1 MIAECARGQ
10 FAALVFSLVAYLV
23 ASPGVRAQEAPDY
36 AALVVAPDRSDA
48 DWKPASAAIQ
58 CRFLPSRAAQSVHTP
73 QESGLPGV
81 RAFAQQPRKG
91 CSIASKEECDVP
103 FARSI

>member
-10 FAALVFSLVAYLV
+10 FAAMVFSLVAYLV

-48 DWKPASAAIQ
+48 DWKAGKRRDPVP
-58 CRFLPSRAAQSVHTP
+58 FL
-73 QESGLPGV
+73 
-81 RAFAQQPRKG
+81 AFAGCPKCPHAARKRTSWRA
-91 CSIASKEECDVP
+91 SICTTASQRVFYRVQGGMRCAICAV
-103 FARSI
+103 